1 MLFTLVKMS
10 PKKLKNTLAKQ
21 DSLLK
26 MLESVAELGKKC
38 VNNPKDTHS
47 RSQFRYKVC
56 NVDNLYKE
64 INDLVDLVNDMKS
77 EDDSEYEPDFSDLEK
92 SSDLLAKVRD
102 YQCQLMQTSSDQS
115 SSSKAPPSEDS
126 HERKARVRLPPLELP
141 SFNGDVNRFPVFY
154 YAFKSMIHDNTE
166 LSDEQRIQY
175 LIGKLSDKAVSVV
188 SGVPAI
194 GQNYNIIWNNLVDKY
209 LDSRVLFSSYFDQ
222 ILSLKSVK
230 CDSATQLNN
239 FVDKFTSM
247 VSCLKALDLENL
259 GDTLLCHIGSSKLD
273 SDLRKQ
279 FEISVKNVKEPSVD
293 LLLGFLKE
301 QVKIQSRMQSS
312 EQDSRV
318 STVRTQQASSS
329 GYNRQPRG
337 AYSTQAFMSNEKPV
351 SCPVCHKPD
360 RHPIYRCEKF
370 IQMSV
375 TNRHDYASQKKL
387 CFSCL
392 STSHS
397 VKQCPSTGVCFKC
410 GGKH

>member
-141 SFNGDVNRFPVFY
+141 PL
-154 YAFKSMIHDNTE
+154 ME
-166 LSDEQRIQY
+166 
-175 LIGKLSDKAVSVV
+175 
-188 SGVPAI
+188 
-194 GQNYNIIWNNLVDKY
+194 
-209 LDSRVLFSSYFDQ
+209 
-222 ILSLKSVK
+222 
-230 CDSATQLNN
+230 
-239 FVDKFTSM
+239 M
-247 VSCLKALDLENL
+247 
-259 GDTLLCHIGSSKLD
+259 
-273 SDLRKQ
+273 
-279 FEISVKNVKEPSVD
+279 
-293 LLLGFLKE
+293 
-301 QVKIQSRMQSS
+301 
-312 EQDSRV
+312 
-318 STVRTQQASSS
+318 
-329 GYNRQPRG
+329 
-337 AYSTQAFMSNEKPV
+337 
-351 SCPVCHKPD
+351 
-360 RHPIYRCEKF
+360 
-370 IQMSV
+370 
-375 TNRHDYASQKKL
+375 
-387 CFSCL
+387 
-392 STSHS
+392 
-397 VKQCPSTGVCFKC
+397 
-410 GGKH
+410 